1 MTTQARLLRVLE
13 NGEFIKVGSSK
24 VQKTNVRIIAATNVN
39 MMEAIAEGRF
49 REDLFYRLSTVPI
62 ELPPLRD
69 RMDDI
74 LLLFRKFAADFAE
87 KYHMPPIQLTEEA
100 QKIMLSYRWP
110 GNIRQLKNVTEQISI
125 FETSREIN
133 AETLHSYLPA
143 HDIERLPILNHSSNS
158 KSIPLGNERE
168 LLYLVFEMKK
178 EIDELRATIE
188 SMNRNGNHAVTT
200 AAVATTPVIYSKPD
214 ALAPITRTIQPLG
227 HLPHD
232 IDKEDGEIVHEE
244 SDFIPGEIVSAI
256 PSLEDAERE
265 MIRKSLERNNGK
277 RKKTAEELGISERT
291 LYRKIK
297 EYNLSD

>member
-1 MTTQARLLRVLE
+1 
-13 NGEFIKVGSSK
+13 
-24 VQKTNVRIIAATNVN
+24 
-39 MMEAIAEGRF
+39 
-49 REDLFYRLSTVPI
+49 
-62 ELPPLRD
+62 
-69 RMDDI
+69 
-74 LLLFRKFAADFAE
+74 
-87 KYHMPPIQLTEEA
+87 
-100 QKIMLSYRWP
+100 
-110 GNIRQLKNVTEQISI
+110 
-125 FETSREIN
+125 
-133 AETLHSYLPA
+133 
-143 HDIERLPILNHSSNS
+143 
-158 KSIPLGNERE
+158 
-168 LLYLVFEMKK
+168 MKK

-232 IDKEDGEIVHEE
+232 IDKEDGEIV
-244 SDFIPGEIVSAI
+244 SAI

>member
-1 MTTQARLLRVLE
+1 MT
-13 NGEFIKVGSSK
+13 
-24 VQKTNVRIIAATNVN
+24 
-39 MMEAIAEGRF
+39 
-49 REDLFYRLSTVPI
+49 
-62 ELPPLRD
+62 
-69 RMDDI
+69 
-74 LLLFRKFAADFAE
+74 
-87 KYHMPPIQLTEEA
+87 
-100 QKIMLSYRWP
+100 
-110 GNIRQLKNVTEQISI
+110 
-125 FETSREIN
+125 
-133 AETLHSYLPA
+133 
-143 HDIERLPILNHSSNS
+143 
-158 KSIPLGNERE
+158 
-168 LLYLVFEMKK
+168 K

-277 RKKTAEELGISERT
+277 RKKKAEELGISERT
-291 LYRKIK
+291 L
-297 EYNLSD
+297 

>member
-1 MTTQARLLRVLE
+1 
-13 NGEFIKVGSSK
+13 
-24 VQKTNVRIIAATNVN
+24 
-39 MMEAIAEGRF
+39 
-49 REDLFYRLSTVPI
+49 
-62 ELPPLRD
+62 
-69 RMDDI
+69 
-74 LLLFRKFAADFAE
+74 
-87 KYHMPPIQLTEEA
+87 
-100 QKIMLSYRWP
+100 
-110 GNIRQLKNVTEQISI
+110 
-125 FETSREIN
+125 
-133 AETLHSYLPA
+133 
-143 HDIERLPILNHSSNS
+143 
-158 KSIPLGNERE
+158 
-168 LLYLVFEMKK
+168 MKK

-232 IDKEDGEIVHEE
+232 IDKEDGEIHEE

>member
-1 MTTQARLLRVLE
+1 M
-13 NGEFIKVGSSK
+13 
-24 VQKTNVRIIAATNVN
+24 
-39 MMEAIAEGRF
+39 
-49 REDLFYRLSTVPI
+49 
-62 ELPPLRD
+62 
-69 RMDDI
+69 
-74 LLLFRKFAADFAE
+74 
-87 KYHMPPIQLTEEA
+87 
-100 QKIMLSYRWP
+100 
-110 GNIRQLKNVTEQISI
+110 
-125 FETSREIN
+125 
-133 AETLHSYLPA
+133 PA